1 MLRQRRRGPLLVLAA
16 VIVAC
21 GSEAPSGSDASSE
34 TSTSPTS
41 AVSSDTEP
49 SSAALSSTIPSPSK
63 ASDSIAPVATD
74 ELSVTST
81 SPATVASTF
90 PDLRPPADP
99 IVLVGSVLE
108 SDFDESVPPP
118 SILQIGAPITING
131 SPSNLLETGGTCLN
145 DCDFAVELVAD
156 ATALQ
161 LGVPVPVYLLLVSF
175 VPGSRPSS
183 PARLVESAAV
193 IEVGREDSAVQLID
207 NGADGCSFEG
217 LADGLAAVAVD
228 IGRAEQP
235 TAPDRVWVADS
246 AERRLVEVE
255 VEPGWICEFIGP

>member
-1 MLRQRRRGPLLVLAA
+1 MVDSSFLIRHSALMLRQRRRGPLLVLAA

-161 LGVPVPVYLLLVSF
+161 
-175 VPGSRPSS
+175 
-183 PARLVESAAV
+183 
-193 IEVGREDSAVQLID
+193 
-207 NGADGCSFEG
+207 
-217 LADGLAAVAVD
+217 
-228 IGRAEQP
+228 
-235 TAPDRVWVADS
+235 
-246 AERRLVEVE
+246 
-255 VEPGWICEFIGP
+255 